1 MHYYLLRY
9 MLHYINFAHIRQ
21 LSFDITLSF
30 ATRAFAHNVTKMMLL
45 LHLTKFRQFCIIC

>member
-21 LSFDITLSF
+21 LSFDVILSF
-30 ATRAFAHNVTKMMLL
+30 VTRTFAHNVTKADFL
-45 LHLTKFRQFCIIC
+45 LHLTKFGQFCIIC